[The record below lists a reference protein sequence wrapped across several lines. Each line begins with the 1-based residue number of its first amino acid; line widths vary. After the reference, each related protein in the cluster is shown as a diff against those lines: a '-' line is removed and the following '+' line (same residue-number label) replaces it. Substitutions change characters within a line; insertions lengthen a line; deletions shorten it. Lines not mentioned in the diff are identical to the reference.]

1 MMSDGALSQDEIEA
15 LLKGADDAFGGGTD
29 AAAGNSGGNNVDK
42 QLFNEAAKLIA
53 ENQAFS
59 LSSISTKT
67 ASITN
72 ITTTVGDVNNLH
84 QMLSGKM
91 IEAKVGYTGSIN
103 GNVYYFMGEN
113 EALAV
118 ASLMMGQKEA
128 ALNDMVAQVLKEAFS
143 QMVGVSD
150 SALSSRFGG
159 SFTNSPIETSILED
173 AFGINIPGPLAI
185 VSGNLSIEGEIDN
198 APYVFALELP
208 LLQSLLSSASNNAAS
223 SSPPASSGG
232 NAGGGAANSNPMAG
246 LVDNQAFDSGPQL
259 GVQHAEFN
267 SLMPASDVQGTGNIG
282 LLMDVTMNMTVELG
296 RATMTIRDIL
306 GLGEGSIIELQKL
319 AGEPVD
325 LLVNGK
331 LIAKGEV
338 VVIDENFGVRVT
350 DIINP
355 MDRLTNKP
363 R

>member
-1 MMSDGALSQDEIEA
+1 MSDGALSQDEIEA
-15 LLKGADDAFGGGTD
+15 LLKGADEAFGGDSAPKASNGGT
-29 AAAGNSGGNNVDK
+29 VDK

-67 ASITN
+67 VSITN

-113 EALAV
+113 EALIV

-173 AFGINIPGPLAI
+173 AFSINIPGSLAI
-185 VSGNLSIEGEIDN
+185 VSGSLSIEGEVEN

-208 LLQSLLSSASNNAAS
+208 LLQSLLSSASNTAAAPTASANTSSNTAS
-223 SSPPASSGG
+223 SNNSMSGH
-232 NAGGGAANSNPMAG
+232 S
-246 LVDNQAFDSGPQL
+246 DNQSYDSGPQL

>member
-15 LLKGADDAFGGGTD
+15 LLKGADEAFGGDSAPKASNGGT
-29 AAAGNSGGNNVDK
+29 VDK

-67 ASITN
+67 VSITN

-91 IEAKVGYTGSIN
+91 IEAKVVYTGSIN

-113 EALAV
+113 EALIV

-173 AFGINIPGPLAI
+173 AFSINIPGSLAI
-185 VSGNLSIEGEIDN
+185 VSGSLSIEGEVEN

-208 LLQSLLSSASNNAAS
+208 LLQSLLSSASNTAAAPTASASTSSNSAS
-223 SSPPASSGG
+223 S
-232 NAGGGAANSNPMAG
+232 NNSMAG
-246 LVDNQAFDSGPQL
+246 LADSQAFDAGPQL

>member
-15 LLKGADDAFGGGTD
+15 LLKGADEAFGGDSAPKASNGGT
-29 AAAGNSGGNNVDK
+29 VDK

-67 ASITN
+67 VSITN

-113 EALAV
+113 EALIV

-173 AFGINIPGPLAI
+173 AFSINIPGSLAI
-185 VSGNLSIEGEIDN
+185 VSGSLSIEGEVEN

-208 LLQSLLSSASNNAAS
+208 LLQSLLSSASNTAAAPTASANTSSNTAS
-223 SSPPASSGG
+223 SNNSMSGH
-232 NAGGGAANSNPMAG
+232 S
-246 LVDNQAFDSGPQL
+246 DNQSYDSGPQL

>member
-15 LLKGADDAFGGGTD
+15 LLKGADEAFGGD
-29 AAAGNSGGNNVDK
+29 AAPKAANGGSGNVDK
-42 QLFNEAAKLIA
+42 QLFNEAAKMIA

-67 ASITN
+67 VSITN

-91 IEAKVGYTGSIN
+91 IEAKVGYTGSIT

-113 EALAV
+113 EALVV

-159 SFTNSPIETSILED
+159 SFTNAPIETSILED
-173 AFGINIPGPLAI
+173 AFSINIQGPLAI
-185 VSGNLSIEGEIDN
+185 VSGSLSIEGEVDG

-208 LLQSLLSSASNNAAS
+208 LLQSLLSSASNNSAAPAAS
-223 SSPPASSGG
+223 G
-232 NAGGGAANSNPMAG
+232 NAPANNAMSG

>member
-15 LLKGADDAFGGGTD
+15 LLKGADDAFGGSD
-29 AAAGNSGGNNVDK
+29 ASAGNSGSTVDK

-91 IEAKVGYTGSIN
+91 IEAKVGYTGSIS

-208 LLQSLLSSASNNAAS
+208 LLQSLLSSASSSAASAPASSAGNAAS
-223 SSPPASSGG
+223 SNSPMG
-232 NAGGGAANSNPMAG
+232 G

>member
-15 LLKGADDAFGGGTD
+15 LLKGADEAFGGD
-29 AAAGNSGGNNVDK
+29 APKASSNGGGNVDK
-42 QLFNEAAKLIA
+42 QLFNEAAKMIA

-67 ASITN
+67 VSITN

-113 EALAV
+113 EALVV

-128 ALNDMVAQVLKEAFS
+128 ALNDMVSQVLKEAFS

-173 AFGINIPGPLAI
+173 AFSINIPGSLAI
-185 VSGNLSIEGEIDN
+185 VSGSLTIEGEVDN

-208 LLQSLLSSASNNAAS
+208 LLQALLGSASNNAAA
-223 SSPPASSGG
+223 PASGG
-232 NAGGGAANSNPMAG
+232 NAASAGAASNNSMAG
-246 LVDNQAFDSGPQL
+246 LVDNQAFDSSPQL

>member
-15 LLKGADDAFGGGTD
+15 LLKGADDAFGSDAPKASGNGG
-29 AAAGNSGGNNVDK
+29 GNVDK
-42 QLFNEAAKLIA
+42 QLFNEAAKMIA

-67 ASITN
+67 VSITN

-91 IEAKVGYTGSIN
+91 IEAKVGYTGSIT

-113 EALAV
+113 EALIV

-173 AFGINIPGPLAI
+173 AFSINIPGSLAI
-185 VSGNLSIEGEIDN
+185 VSGSLSIEGEVEN

-208 LLQSLLSSASNNAAS
+208 LLQSLIGSASNNAAA
-223 SSPPASSGG
+223 PASSGNTS
-232 NAGGGAANSNPMAG
+232 NAGAANNSMSG
-246 LVDNQAFDSGPQL
+246 LVDNQAFDSSPQL

>member
-15 LLKGADDAFGGGTD
+15 LLKGADDAFGGGD
-29 AAAGNSGGNNVDK
+29 APASNAGGGVDK

-91 IEAKVGYTGSIN
+91 IEAKVGYTGSIS

-208 LLQSLLSSASNNAAS
+208 LLQSLLSSASSSAASSSAPASSAGNAAS
-223 SSPPASSGG
+223 SNSPMG
-232 NAGGGAANSNPMAG
+232 G

>member
-15 LLKGADDAFGGGTD
+15 LLKGADEAFGGD
-29 AAAGNSGGNNVDK
+29 SKASSNGGGNVDK
-42 QLFNEAAKLIA
+42 QLFNEAAKMIA

-67 ASITN
+67 VSITN

-91 IEAKVGYTGSIN
+91 IEAKVGYTGSIT

-113 EALAV
+113 EALIV

-173 AFGINIPGPLAI
+173 AFSINIPGPLAI
-185 VSGNLSIEGEIDN
+185 VSGSLSIEGEVEN

-208 LLQSLLSSASNNAAS
+208 LLQSLLSSASSSSQAPASNAA
-223 SSPPASSGG
+223 
-232 NAGGGAANSNPMAG
+232 AANTNSAASNPMAG

>member
-15 LLKGADDAFGGGTD
+15 LLKGADEAFGGDSAPKASNGGT
-29 AAAGNSGGNNVDK
+29 VDK

-67 ASITN
+67 VSITN

-113 EALAV
+113 EALIV

-173 AFGINIPGPLAI
+173 AFSINIPGSLAI
-185 VSGNLSIEGEIDN
+185 VSGSLSIEGEVEN

-208 LLQSLLSSASNNAAS
+208 LLQSLLSSASNTVAAPTASANTSSNTAS
-223 SSPPASSGG
+223 SNNSMSGH
-232 NAGGGAANSNPMAG
+232 S
-246 LVDNQAFDSGPQL
+246 DNQSFDSGPQL

>member
-1 MMSDGALSQDEIEA
+1 
-15 LLKGADDAFGGGTD
+15 
-29 AAAGNSGGNNVDK
+29 
-42 QLFNEAAKLIA
+42 
-53 ENQAFS
+53 
-59 LSSISTKT
+59 
-67 ASITN
+67 
-72 ITTTVGDVNNLH
+72 
-84 QMLSGKM
+84 
-91 IEAKVGYTGSIN
+91 
-103 GNVYYFMGEN
+103 
-113 EALAV
+113 
-118 ASLMMGQKEA
+118 
-128 ALNDMVAQVLKEAFS
+128 
-143 QMVGVSD
+143 MVGVSD

-173 AFGINIPGPLAI
+173 AFSINIPGPLAI
-185 VSGNLSIEGEIDN
+185 VSGSLSIEGEVEN

-208 LLQSLLSSASNNAAS
+208 LLQSLLSSASSSSQAPASNAAAANTNS
-223 SSPPASSGG
+223 AASGG
-232 NAGGGAANSNPMAG
+232 NSMAG

>member
-1 MMSDGALSQDEIEA
+1 MSDGALSQDEIEA
-15 LLKGADDAFGGGTD
+15 LLKGADEAFGGDSAPKASNGGT
-29 AAAGNSGGNNVDK
+29 VDK

-67 ASITN
+67 VSITN

-113 EALAV
+113 EALIV

-173 AFGINIPGPLAI
+173 AFSINIPGSLAI
-185 VSGNLSIEGEIDN
+185 VSGSLSIEGEVEN

-208 LLQSLLSSASNNAAS
+208 LLQSLLNSASNTAAAPTASANTSSNTAS
-223 SSPPASSGG
+223 SNNSMSGH
-232 NAGGGAANSNPMAG
+232 S
-246 LVDNQAFDSGPQL
+246 DNQSFDSGPQL

>member
-15 LLKGADDAFGGGTD
+15 LLKGADEAFGGDSAPKASNGET
-29 AAAGNSGGNNVDK
+29 VDK

-67 ASITN
+67 VSITN

-113 EALAV
+113 EALIV

-173 AFGINIPGPLAI
+173 AFSINIPGSLAI
-185 VSGNLSIEGEIDN
+185 VSGSLSIEGEVEN

-208 LLQSLLSSASNNAAS
+208 LLQSLLSSASNTAAAPTASANTSSNTAS
-223 SSPPASSGG
+223 SNNSMSGH
-232 NAGGGAANSNPMAG
+232 S
-246 LVDNQAFDSGPQL
+246 DNQSFDSGPQL

>member
-1 MMSDGALSQDEIEA
+1 MSDGALSQDEIEA
-15 LLKGADDAFGGGTD
+15 LLKGADEAFGGD
-29 AAAGNSGGNNVDK
+29 SKASSNGGGNVDK
-42 QLFNEAAKLIA
+42 QLFNEAAKMIA

-59 LSSISTKT
+59 LSSISTKSV
-67 ASITN
+67 SITN

-91 IEAKVGYTGSIN
+91 IEAKVGYTGSIT

-113 EALAV
+113 EALIV

-173 AFGINIPGPLAI
+173 AFSINIPGPLAI
-185 VSGNLSIEGEIDN
+185 VSGSLSIEGEVEN

-208 LLQSLLSSASNNAAS
+208 LLQSLLSSASSSSQAPASNAAASNTNNAAS
-223 SSPPASSGG
+223 GG
-232 NAGGGAANSNPMAG
+232 NPMAG

>member
-15 LLKGADDAFGGGTD
+15 LLKGADDAFGGSD
-29 AAAGNSGGNNVDK
+29 ASAGNSGSTVDK

-91 IEAKVGYTGSIN
+91 IEAKVGYTGSIS

-208 LLQSLLSSASNNAAS
+208 LLQSLLSSASSSAASSSAPASSAGNAAS
-223 SSPPASSGG
+223 SNSPMG
-232 NAGGGAANSNPMAG
+232 G

-319 AGEPVD
+319 AGEP
-325 LLVNGK
+325 LL
-331 LIAKGEV
+331 IS
-338 VVIDENFGVRVT
+338 
-350 DIINP
+350 
-355 MDRLTNKP
+355 
-363 R
+363 

>member
-15 LLKGADDAFGGGTD
+15 LLKGADDAFGGSD
-29 AAAGNSGGNNVDK
+29 ASAGNSGSTVDK

-59 LSSISTKT
+59 LSSIFTKT

-91 IEAKVGYTGSIN
+91 IEAKVGYTGSIS

-208 LLQSLLSSASNNAAS
+208 LLQSLLSSASSSAASSSAPASSAGNAAS
-223 SSPPASSGG
+223 SNSPMG
-232 NAGGGAANSNPMAG
+232 G

>member
-15 LLKGADDAFGGGTD
+15 LLKGADEAFGGD
-29 AAAGNSGGNNVDK
+29 SKASSNGGGNVDK
-42 QLFNEAAKLIA
+42 QLFNEAAKMIA

-59 LSSISTKT
+59 LSSISTKSV
-67 ASITN
+67 SITN

-91 IEAKVGYTGSIN
+91 IEAKVGYTGSIT

-113 EALAV
+113 EALIV

-173 AFGINIPGPLAI
+173 AFSINIPGPLAI
-185 VSGNLSIEGEIDN
+185 VSGSLSIEGEVEN

-208 LLQSLLSSASNNAAS
+208 LLQSLLSSASSSSQAPASNAAAANTNS
-223 SSPPASSGG
+223 AASGG
-232 NAGGGAANSNPMAG
+232 NSMAG

>member
-15 LLKGADDAFGGGTD
+15 LLKGADEAFGGDT
-29 AAAGNSGGNNVDK
+29 APKASSNGGGNVDK
-42 QLFNEAAKLIA
+42 QLFNEAAKMIA

-67 ASITN
+67 VSITN

-91 IEAKVGYTGSIN
+91 VEAKVGYTGSIN

-113 EALAV
+113 EALIV

-128 ALNDMVAQVLKEAFS
+128 ALNDMVSQVLKEAFS

-173 AFGINIPGPLAI
+173 AFSINIPGPLAI
-185 VSGNLSIEGEIDN
+185 VSGSLSIEGEVEN

-208 LLQSLLSSASNNAAS
+208 LLQSLIGSASNNNTAA
-223 SSPPASSGG
+223 PVSGG
-232 NAGGGAANSNPMAG
+232 NTANAGASSNNSMAG

>member
-15 LLKGADDAFGGGTD
+15 LLKGADEAFGGDT
-29 AAAGNSGGNNVDK
+29 APKASSNGGGNVDK
-42 QLFNEAAKLIA
+42 QLFNEAAKMIA

-67 ASITN
+67 VSITN

-91 IEAKVGYTGSIN
+91 VEAKVGYTGSIN

-113 EALAV
+113 EALVV

-128 ALNDMVAQVLKEAFS
+128 ALNDMVSQVLKEAFS

-173 AFGINIPGPLAI
+173 AFSINIPGPLAI
-185 VSGNLSIEGEIDN
+185 VSGSLSIEGEVDN

-208 LLQSLLSSASNNAAS
+208 LLQSLIGSASNNAAA
-223 SSPPASSGG
+223 PAAGG
-232 NAGGGAANSNPMAG
+232 NASNAGASANNSMAG

>member
-15 LLKGADDAFGGGTD
+15 LLKGADEAFGGDT
-29 AAAGNSGGNNVDK
+29 APKASSNGGGNVDK
-42 QLFNEAAKLIA
+42 QLFNEAAKMIA

-67 ASITN
+67 VSITN

-91 IEAKVGYTGSIN
+91 VEAKVGYTGSIN

-113 EALAV
+113 EALVV

-128 ALNDMVAQVLKEAFS
+128 ALNDMVSQVLKEAFS

-173 AFGINIPGPLAI
+173 AFSINIPGPLAI
-185 VSGNLSIEGEIDN
+185 VSGSLSIEGEVEN

-208 LLQSLLSSASNNAAS
+208 LLQSLIGSASNNAAA
-223 SSPPASSGG
+223 PAAGG
-232 NAGGGAANSNPMAG
+232 NASNAGASANNSMAG

>member
-15 LLKGADDAFGGGTD
+15 LLKGADDAFGGSD
-29 AAAGNSGGNNVDK
+29 ASAGNSGSTVDK

-91 IEAKVGYTGSIN
+91 IEAKVGYTGSIS

-208 LLQSLLSSASNNAAS
+208 LLQSLLSSASSSAASSSAPASSAGNAAS
-223 SSPPASSGG
+223 S
-232 NAGGGAANSNPMAG
+232 NSLMGG

>member
-1 MMSDGALSQDEIEA
+1 MISDGALSQDEIEA
-15 LLKGADDAFGGGTD
+15 LLKGSDEAFGGTD
-29 AAAGNSGGNNVDK
+29 SNASDGNVDK
-42 QLFNEAAKLIA
+42 QLFNEAAKIIA
-53 ENQAFS
+53 DNQAFS
-59 LSSISTKT
+59 LSSISTKNV
-67 ASITN
+67 SITN
-72 ITTTVGDVNNLH
+72 ITTTIGNTANLQ

-91 IEAKVGYTGSIN
+91 IEAKVSYTGSIS

-113 EALAV
+113 EALSV
-118 ASLMMGQKEA
+118 ASLMMGQKEEV
-128 ALNDMVAQVLKEAFS
+128 LNDMVAQVLKEAFS
-143 QMVGVSD
+143 QMIGSSD
-150 SALSSRFGG
+150 SALTSRFGG
-159 SFTNSPIETSILED
+159 SFNNLPVETSVLED
-173 AFGINIPGPLAI
+173 ATTVNIPGNLAI
-185 VSGNLSIEGEIDN
+185 VNGMVSIEGEFEN
-198 APYVFALELP
+198 APYIFAMELP
-208 LLQSLLSSASNNAAS
+208 LLQNLIGNNKS
-223 SSPPASSGG
+223 SSNGSSGSS
-232 NAGGGAANSNPMAG
+232 NGGDTRNNEFEPSN
-246 LVDNQAFDSGPQL
+246 QL

-267 SLMPASDVQGTGNIG
+267 SLMPAADIQGTGNIG

-355 MDRLTNKP
+355 MERLRNKATK
-363 R
+363 

>member
-15 LLKGADDAFGGGTD
+15 LLKGADEAFGGDT
-29 AAAGNSGGNNVDK
+29 APKASSNGGGNVDK
-42 QLFNEAAKLIA
+42 QLFNEAAKMIA

-67 ASITN
+67 VSITN
-72 ITTTVGDVNNLH
+72 ITTTVGDVNNLY

-91 IEAKVGYTGSIN
+91 VEAKVGYTGSIN

-113 EALAV
+113 EALVV

-128 ALNDMVAQVLKEAFS
+128 ALNDMVSQVLKEAFS

-173 AFGINIPGPLAI
+173 AFSINIPGPLAI
-185 VSGNLSIEGEIDN
+185 VSGSLSIEGEVDN

-208 LLQSLLSSASNNAAS
+208 LLQSLIGSASNNAAA
-223 SSPPASSGG
+223 PAAGG
-232 NAGGGAANSNPMAG
+232 NASNAGASANNSMAG

>member
-15 LLKGADDAFGGGTD
+15 LLKGADEAFGGD
-29 AAAGNSGGNNVDK
+29 SKASSNGGGNVDK
-42 QLFNEAAKLIA
+42 QLFNEAAKMIA

-67 ASITN
+67 VSITN

-91 IEAKVGYTGSIN
+91 IEAKVGYTGSIT

-113 EALAV
+113 EALIV

-173 AFGINIPGPLAI
+173 AFSINIPGSLAI
-185 VSGNLSIEGEIDN
+185 VSGSLSIEGEVEN

-208 LLQSLLSSASNNAAS
+208 LLQSLLSSASNTAAAPTASANTSSNTAS
-223 SSPPASSGG
+223 SNNSMSGH
-232 NAGGGAANSNPMAG
+232 S
-246 LVDNQAFDSGPQL
+246 DNQSYDSGPQL

>member
-15 LLKGADDAFGGGTD
+15 LLKGADEAFGGD
-29 AAAGNSGGNNVDK
+29 SKASSNGGGNVDK
-42 QLFNEAAKLIA
+42 QLFNEAAKMIA

-67 ASITN
+67 VSITN

-91 IEAKVGYTGSIN
+91 IEAKVGYTGSIT

-113 EALAV
+113 EALIV

-173 AFGINIPGPLAI
+173 AFSINIPGPLAI
-185 VSGNLSIEGEIDN
+185 VSGSLSIEGEVEN

-208 LLQSLLSSASNNAAS
+208 LLQSLLGSASSSSQAPASNAAAS
-223 SSPPASSGG
+223 S
-232 NAGGGAANSNPMAG
+232 AGSAASNPMAG
-246 LVDNQAFDSGPQL
+246 LVDNQAFDSSPQL

>member
-1 MMSDGALSQDEIEA
+1 MSDGALSQDEIEA
-15 LLKGADDAFGGGTD
+15 LLKGADEAFGGD
-29 AAAGNSGGNNVDK
+29 SKASSNGGGNVDK
-42 QLFNEAAKLIA
+42 QLFNEAAKMIA

-59 LSSISTKT
+59 LSSISTKSV
-67 ASITN
+67 SITN

-91 IEAKVGYTGSIN
+91 IEAKVGYTGSIT

-113 EALAV
+113 EALIV

-173 AFGINIPGPLAI
+173 AFSINIPGPLAI
-185 VSGNLSIEGEIDN
+185 VSGSLSIEGEVEN

-208 LLQSLLSSASNNAAS
+208 LLQSLLSSASSSSQAPASNAAAANTNS
-223 SSPPASSGG
+223 AASGG
-232 NAGGGAANSNPMAG
+232 NSMAG

-338 VVIDENFGVRVT
+338 VVIDEN
-350 DIINP
+350 
-355 MDRLTNKP
+355 
-363 R
+363 